1 MAVRIV
7 TKLQDPRGPLRSV
20 TRPIPTRGSL
30 VPKVRTHNKVSILKG
45 GTRKVS
51 ILKAL
56 KGSTRKVS
64 ILKALKDS
72 TRKVSIPRALVMAA
86 RHKRNGRRSSCPV
99 RACA

>member
-7 TKLQDPRGPLRSV
+7 TKLQDPRGPLRAV

-30 VPKVRTHNKVSILKG
+30 VPKVSTHNKVSILKG

-56 KGSTRKVS
+56 K
-64 ILKALKDS
+64 DS
-72 TRKVSIPRALVMAA
+72 TRKVSIPRARVMAA

>member
-7 TKLQDPRGPLRSV
+7 TKLQDPRGPLRAV

-30 VPKVRTHNKVSILKG
+30 VPKVSTHNKVSILKG

-56 KGSTRKVS
+56 KDSTRKVS
-64 ILKALKDS
+64 IPKALKDS
-72 TRKVSIPRALVMAA
+72 TRKVSIPRARVMAA
-86 RHKRNGRRSSCPV
+86 RHKRNGRRSS
-99 RACA
+99 

>member
-7 TKLQDPRGPLRSV
+7 TKLQDPRGPLRAV

-30 VPKVRTHNKVSILKG
+30 VPKVSTHNKVSILKG

-72 TRKVSIPRALVMAA
+72 TRKVSIPRARVMAA